1 MTNKSILINK
11 YLSANTLNSP
21 IKRKRWPNAEKKKKE
36 EQNFA
41 VHKRLTSCIRQHIAS
56 LVAHSKEFVC
66 KLGDLGLIPGLGT
79 SPGAWQPTPVFLPGE
94 SAWTEEPGGL

>member
-1 MTNKSILINK
+1 MQ
-11 YLSANTLNSP
+11 
-21 IKRKRWPNAEKKKKE
+21 KKKKE
-36 EQNFA
+36 DQNFA

-79 SPGAWQPTPVFLPGE
+79 SPGAWQPTPDSCLENLHGQRSLVGYIQFK
-94 SAWTEEPGGL
+94 GLQRVGHY